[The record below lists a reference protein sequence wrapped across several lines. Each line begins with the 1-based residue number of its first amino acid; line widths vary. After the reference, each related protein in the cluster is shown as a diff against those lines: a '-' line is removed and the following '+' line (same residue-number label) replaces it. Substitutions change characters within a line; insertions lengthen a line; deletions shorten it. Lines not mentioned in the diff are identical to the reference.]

1 MKRLLTLCMMITLA
15 VSSAWGD
22 EEIVNS
28 EKTWTFNSLEGTTI
42 TSNQCVDGLYLRAY
56 SGSSAD
62 RTFSLSSIDSQ
73 ELSIGGKA
81 VTVTKVLTGGSDINV
96 PNSLALKTANET
108 GNGMKPFLAFNTGV
122 AGTCYLLIKKVNTQN
137 SNSYRNRIYWGNG
150 ETAIASKYSQDAN
163 NTTDINE
170 ISWTSDGAGTFVV
183 GSSAG
188 NSSIYAVRFVPS
200 VYAPTFSQN
209 GNTVTITAGTC
220 NINGAAVTTYYT
232 IDGSDPSSSET
243 RQSFTGASANVNLT
257 ANTTIKAVTITD
269 GDISGAVASE
279 SFTYTAPVTITF
291 NSAGGTDV
299 TAITQ
304 LPGTAVSAPTAP
316 TRDGYTFAGWYLN
329 EEAYAF
335 STMPTENITLVAHWT
350 AIDYTVQSTT
360 HTNGSVTFCK
370 EENGTYTETITDAHI
385 GETIYVKAVADDNYD
400 FSSLISSDVDNLTSA
415 ATTSFTMPAKNVDIT
430 ATFTAS
436 QVAESSVST
445 EQTWTFN
452 GEVGTQYKAVT
463 EIGNGL
469 YVRGSNGRNFTITAL
484 DQPGSVIFADGFSS
498 EIPNTLV
505 ANNASNGSAPTS
517 AGDTNGA
524 IGALGLNMG
533 VPGTLFAKVKAGG
546 TIESGSRLRIQSNTL
561 STLNQ
566 KIPADNST
574 LYELSCSFTE
584 ETYAFLIGATCNLN
598 VYAVRF
604 VPATTVKVPTG
615 LTGGT
620 VTSDK
625 TTANENEEVTLTVTP
640 ADGYHLK
647 EGTLKAYYIS
657 TNGTETEVTIT
668 NNKFTKPAFYVYVK
682 AEFEENT
689 APTVTTA
696 PSAVTPTYTG
706 EAQNLVTA
714 GEVTGGTIQFST
726 TSATEGFDT
735 AIPQGT
741 NAGSYNVWWKV
752 VGDETHTDVAAA
764 QIENVTIAKATPTI
778 STAPT
783 ASAIT
788 AGQTLASSTLSGG
801 VASVEGTFAWT
812 DNTITPSVSDSE
824 ITPYN
829 VTFIPNDAANYNT
842 ATTTVNL
849 TVTAA
854 NVVTS
859 LAAFVGTKTFTSD
872 ATGNW
877 TANSTNTVLY
887 TPITNPQFM
896 ALSRADQMAIN
907 STYGLRL
914 GKAQANMGGALVFYV
929 GATSDIAINI
939 KQVQPTDTSDNPL
952 MVDYMGTSFEA
963 LTTGN
968 YATAGT
974 NKASGTLTSSNT
986 TLQLTVS
993 GAQAGYYKVYSS
1005 TYRFGVT
1012 SLTIIP
1018 IHSVTAAT
1026 STGTDTY
1033 GTVAA
1038 ESTTVAEGATTTITA
1053 TPATGYQVSNW
1064 AVSGEGASISPSGDS
1079 NSNTTTLTM
1088 GTADATVTCTFE
1100 LINYGDATCTTP
1112 PQAASLTYTGSA
1124 QNLVT
1129 EPEGV
1134 TGGEVQYSTT
1144 SADAN
1149 DYSATIP
1156 QETNAGNYSVWW
1168 KIVGDAQH
1176 NTTEATKIDV
1186 TIAKATL
1193 TATADNKSKTV
1204 GEANPELTVTV
1215 TGFVNSETAG
1225 TAAGYMAPTA
1235 TTEATTESQAGEY
1248 TITVSGGSADNYDFQ
1263 YTNGTLT
1270 VSAAT
1275 PVSTVPVFIV
1285 AGQSNADGRILSTN
1299 YAIPY
1304 SYSKTQI
1311 SYCNGTTMKT
1321 EGSFAT
1327 FDATC
1332 DASGKRWG
1340 FDAVLYGCLESALDE
1355 YYIVKQ
1361 SKGSTAIN
1369 TTYNATGLCWNA
1381 STDYLAAN
1389 TSANAEGLSLAKA
1402 LVSNVKTSVQAL
1414 ADQGKTADL
1423 KCLIWH
1429 QGESDRNDAANY
1441 KTNLETLMTYIR
1453 AELATIDEKYASL
1466 PIICG
1471 TISKYSKQ
1479 YNATIEAAFK
1489 NNSLSNFYYIDMAK
1503 ASMYAEDHQD
1513 VHFDATSAT
1522 YLGKK
1527 LFNKLI
1533 ELNLISATAVEVA
1546 DLVEPTNV
1554 TRTYDFLSWTKD
1566 NLADASTYQRLVL
1579 DKTDTSHKD
1588 VKENNVYVIEDP
1600 EGSMDNLFL
1609 EGRFALSEYTEGA
1622 SAQNDAI
1629 NLRGNNGLRIN
1640 SGNTAVLSILNLN
1653 PGDAVTITGKK
1664 GGDDATTLRF
1674 LSTNAFKSG
1683 NAQTATVSEGDTWTI
1698 GTSESG
1704 SETYIIKT
1712 GNQLDL
1718 TFGNTGSH
1726 HLYMVKIQ
1734 PEAATIKSEYKVTA
1748 TVSGP
1753 DGSGSVV
1760 VMNGEEETA
1769 YDADT
1774 EYVEGTTVTL
1784 KAKANEGYQF
1794 ANWTDADNNVLTTD
1808 LDYVDAI
1815 SDDQITLRM
1824 TQAVNIKAVF
1834 EVETIVKSASVV
1846 YDYATATNINTDN
1859 SVKRTLT
1866 YNNGT
1871 EETSGGFRYEREG
1884 ETKQRVLSF
1893 SNTGGFTEGSG
1904 LTFGS
1909 NSRPFGIEGLK
1920 RGDVIRIIHNGT
1932 VNTSANAASTGTTIT
1947 DISDNAFSEGNIAS
1961 GQEIKVATA
1970 DATNDYIVL
1979 QASANITISQIAIN
1993 KGIKP
1998 RVNLT
2003 NIDGNVFTYSAQ
2015 FYEGEVLHYTGPG
2028 INGEQ
2033 TVEYTANNNGSV
2045 TITADITNGEGNLV
2059 CWTTYDD
2066 VASDEVTINVA
2077 PINDDANTG
2086 KDDDVYDFQTWVTEM
2101 GAKGTLTR
2109 GGSDIT
2115 VEGSNKVKQIQNI
2128 YASGKENN
2136 FMETHGRFAI
2146 NANADVGYDKNDET
2160 KRGLRTNGDGR
2171 TAYFSILNLK
2181 SGDNITIN
2189 NGVTVEGK
2197 SALRFVST
2205 NAHKKGSTTTP
2216 SGDVDNRTVW
2226 TSGDTW
2232 VMDAD
2237 GRLDLMLGDA
2247 DCMAYIYSIRIS
2259 NRENVA
2265 AATFA
2270 KDADDENKLII
2281 TAGTTDVETATTYY
2295 TLDGTEPTT
2304 SSTAITSSPLT
2315 LVLTQDTTLITLTV
2329 GSTGK
2334 TARGYYQFTYTD
2346 TTPTAA
2352 KTFDFFNMYKNDPTF
2367 DLQMEDATKRT
2378 AYFAKKDG
2386 ESMVDNSGNFYAIKA
2401 SPIDSIIAWREK
2413 HVELTANG
2421 LKPTNADRPFVIR
2434 DLKKNDVIR
2443 IEFDGDIYYAKHST
2457 RGNALKDMEPGDAI
2471 TTRTA
2476 YKVASVDDT
2485 YNYVVFYPTKATTI
2499 SQISINEELTPH
2511 VLPTVPSVAFSKV
2524 EEGKS
2529 VYTITYQDGETLHY
2543 QLGSDSQVDVTTAS
2557 PYSLK
2562 IDKSATL
2569 SAWTSTDDG
2578 ESGKLSYGVYAP
2590 TDSVYADGVYDFTKV
2605 AGTTPVEIVTA
2616 GQTVGGQTVY
2626 APNAITSATFDRR
2639 FAFSS
2644 ITGTDVRLIG
2654 GTGLRVAKGKNVY
2667 IALKNLEKDKV
2678 LAINYTTTSDDDGI
2692 LFKSVSILD
2701 GATVDAKV
2709 VSGKEYNINEAG
2721 NILLQVSNANASLDI
2736 SSIQLG
2742 SKMKTEQADVE
2753 YQVVNNEATV
2763 TGFTTAETA
2772 SEITVPASVD
2782 GAPVTAI
2789 AEGTFTEE
2797 NTANVTSIDLSET
2810 AVTFDGT
2817 TRETIDELKNINEA
2831 TLIYLPSTANV
2842 TGTNV
2847 VTKGGTTDEPT
2858 YTCDDYQIKDGQ
2870 ESSVPHAFTAAQA
2883 KITRTFTSGVKCTV
2897 CLPYQFTAS
2906 GGSFYQFTGISDGMV
2921 EMTEQTGTLDAN
2933 TPYIFVPSSDA
2944 TEGASASNVTVSIS
2958 DAPETVDAANHFT
2971 FKGTFEKTIWDEATA
2986 EGIYGFAANAQD
2998 GAEVGQFVRVGAG
3011 ASIDAYR
3018 AYLKYEGEGTLNGP
3032 NSAPRRAPVV
3042 LPVTLS
3048 IKWIPAQSGATTI
3061 RNIEVNDDGDA
3072 PAYNLSGQR
3081 VGKDYKGIVIVNG
3094 KKVRK

>member
-1 MKRLLTLCMMITLA
+1 MTNNTINDMMKRLLTLCMMITLA
-15 VSSAWGD
+15 VGVWATNQVSSKATWVFTNCSFPITSLTELASQEG
-22 EEIVNS
+22 ESTLYIRGHNNNS
-28 EKTWTFNSLEGTTI
+28 HNCTEGTGTTSDSYTLSNGTVI
-42 TSNQCVDGLYLRAY
+42 TLSNGETTSKYAKN
-56 SGSSAD
+56 SGVSISNNYNPDAD
-62 RTFSLSSIDSQ
+62 
-73 ELSIGGKA
+73 
-81 VTVTKVLTGGSDINV
+81 VTTGSDRC
-96 PNSLALKTANET
+96 
-108 GNGMKPFLAFNTGV
+108 FAFQTTV
-122 AGTCYLLIKKVNTQN
+122 AGTCYAIMAFQSKRSSNTLGIYFNGTKVSQYNSQNTNDDTSWHEVKYTATSGGNFFIMGDAAYIVKAILFVPTYALTSSISGESGTISMRYKN
-137 SNSYRNRIYWGNG
+137 SNG
-150 ETAIASKYSQDAN
+150 D
-163 NTTDINE
+163 E
-170 ISWTSDGAGTFVV
+170 ISS
-183 GSSAG
+183 
-188 NSSIYAVRFVPS
+188 
-200 VYAPTFSQN
+200 
-209 GNTVTITAGTC
+209 
-220 NINGAAVTTYYT
+220 
-232 IDGSDPSSSET
+232 
-243 RQSFTGASANVNLT
+243 
-257 ANTTIKAVTITD
+257 
-269 GDISGAVASE
+269 
-279 SFTYTAPVTITF
+279 
-291 NSAGGTDV
+291 
-299 TAITQ
+299 
-304 LPGTAVSAPTAP
+304 
-316 TRDGYTFAGWYLN
+316 
-329 EEAYAF
+329 
-335 STMPTENITLVAHWT
+335 STMV
-350 AIDYTVQSTT
+350 
-360 HTNGSVTFCK
+360 
-370 EENGTYTETITDAHI
+370 EEGA
-385 GETIYVKAVADDNYD
+385 TIYVSASPTDTENNYL
-400 FSSLISSDVDNLTSA
+400 SSLTYGSTAMYNNST
-415 ATTSFTMPAKNVDIT
+415 FTMPSSATEVT
-430 ATFTAS
+430 ATFTAKN
-436 QVAESSVST
+436 T
-445 EQTWTFN
+445 P
-452 GEVGTQYKAVT
+452 AVT
-463 EIGNGL
+463 KVED
-469 YVRGSNGRNFTITAL
+469 FTYDGQSHNLITA
-484 DQPGSVIFADGFSS
+484 
-498 EIPNTLV
+498 
-505 ANNASNGSAPTS
+505 TS
-517 AGDTNGA
+517 YDA
-524 IGALGLNMG
+524 
-533 VPGTLFAKVKAGG
+533 
-546 TIESGSRLRIQSNTL
+546 TL
-561 STLNQ
+561 SYAYKVGDGNFS
-566 KIPADNST
+566 DWS
-574 LYELSCSFTE
+574 
-584 ETYAFLIGATCNLN
+584 ETI
-598 VYAVRF
+598 
-604 VPATTVKVPTG
+604 
-615 LTGGT
+615 
-620 VTSDK
+620 
-625 TTANENEEVTLTVTP
+625 
-640 ADGYHLK
+640 
-647 EGTLKAYYIS
+647 
-657 TNGTETEVTIT
+657 
-668 NNKFTKPAFYVYVK
+668 
-682 AEFEENT
+682 
-689 APTVTTA
+689 
-696 PSAVTPTYTG
+696 PSA
-706 EAQNLVTA
+706 
-714 GEVTGGTIQFST
+714 
-726 TSATEGFDT
+726 
-735 AIPQGT
+735 T
-741 NAGSYNVWWKV
+741 NAGTYTVKWKATGGPQSKSVEETTLDAV
-752 VGDETHTDVAAA
+752 V
-764 QIENVTIAKATPTI
+764 ISKATPTI
-778 STAPT
+778 TTAPT

-788 AGQTLASSTLSGG
+788 EGLTLASSTLSGG
-801 VASVEGTFAWT
+801 EASVDGTFSWT
-812 DNTITPSVSDSE
+812 DNTITPLVSDSE

-829 VTFIPNDAANYNT
+829 VTFIPYDAANYNT

-1033 GTVAA
+1033 GIVAA

-1064 AVSGEGASISPSGDS
+1064 AVSGEGASISPTGDS

-1088 GTADATVTCTFE
+1088 GTADATVTCTFAP
-1100 LINYGDATCTTP
+1100 INYDITVNQP
-1112 PQAASLTYTGSA
+1112 AS
-1124 QNLVT
+1124 
-1129 EPEGV
+1129 
-1134 TGGEVQYSTT
+1134 GGTFTV
-1144 SADAN
+1144 
-1149 DYSATIP
+1149 
-1156 QETNAGNYSVWW
+1156 
-1168 KIVGDAQH
+1168 KVGDADAVSA
-1176 NTTEATKIDV
+1176 NTTANYNQTITLANTPSDGMILSSYSVTKTTSSESITVTNGQFTMPNEAV
-1186 TIAKATL
+1186 TI
-1193 TATADNKSKTV
+1193 TATFVDDTPAAD
-1204 GEANPELTVTV
+1204 P
-1215 TGFVNSETAG
+1215 
-1225 TAAGYMAPTA
+1225 
-1235 TTEATTESQAGEY
+1235 
-1248 TITVSGGSADNYDFQ
+1248 
-1263 YTNGTLT
+1263 
-1270 VSAAT
+1270 
-1275 PVSTVPVFIV
+1275 VPVIIV
-1285 AGQSNADGRILSTN
+1285 AGQSNTDGRAMNDSLPQYIRN
-1299 YAIPY
+1299 QENDQYPHVY
-1304 SYSKTQI
+1304 WSYG
-1311 SYCNGTTMKT
+1311 NGTNDKVT
-1321 EGSFAT
+1321 GT
-1327 FDATC
+1327 FDKFWPAC
-1332 DASGKRWG
+1332 DASPNTRWAY
-1340 FDAVLYGCLESALDE
+1340 DAVVYYHLQQTLNGSDLYVIKE
-1355 YYIVKQ
+1355 
-1361 SKGSTAIN
+1361 SKGGTAIN
-1369 TTYNATGLCWNA
+1369 TGCSSTGNMWWSADETWLSSA
-1381 STDYLAAN
+1381 
-1389 TSANAEGLSLAKA
+1389 TSADADGQSLLLALKDNIDQSLTTLANA
-1402 LVSNVKTSVQAL
+1402 N
-1414 ADQGKTADL
+1414 KTADIKFL
-1423 KCLIWH
+1423 MWH
-1429 QGESDRNDAANY
+1429 QGEADKGKGTEY
-1441 KTNLETLMTYIR
+1441 LTQLEQVITYIR
-1453 AELATIDEKYASL
+1453 NYLVTRTGNAAYTNL
-1466 PIICG
+1466 PIILGGIKSTTAQYSEAVETAKQTIANNDANIYYVSSEDFPVSAYRQDNLHFNFKGAEMFGKRVYDLIVEHQLLGNYTYAAKSTTIYPPVISFNSETGKVTIENDSDSDATGG
-1471 TISKYSKQ
+1471 TIYYTTDGSTPTSSSTAYSEPFSLALTSTVK
-1479 YNATIEAAFK
+1479 AISVKDDLTSFVSEK
-1489 NNSLSNFYYIDMAK
+1489 NIAVPS
-1503 ASMYAEDHQD
+1503 
-1513 VHFDATSAT
+1513 SA
-1522 YLGKK
+1522 
-1527 LFNKLI
+1527 
-1533 ELNLISATAVEVA
+1533 V
-1546 DLVEPTNV
+1546 
-1554 TRTYDFLSWTKD
+1554 TYDFAAGKTASETFTIGDTQLDTYYYGIAESTAQDTHYNFKPVTSNTTNMPVNGRISWKAGT
-1566 NLADASTYQRLVL
+1566 SSLV
-1579 DKTDTSHKD
+1579 
-1588 VKENNVYVIEDP
+1588 
-1600 EGSMDNLFL
+1600 EGGMKC
-1609 EGRFALSEYTEGA
+1609 
-1622 SAQNDAI
+1622 
-1629 NLRGNNGLRIN
+1629 
-1640 SGNTAVLSILNLN
+1640 GNTNRYFAIHDLCE
-1653 PGDAVTITGKK
+1653 GDKIRVVFTGGTIQYAKHSSKGNAITGLET
-1664 GGDDATTLRF
+1664 GNELTSNQEYIISSVDATNNYVVF
-1674 LSTNAFKSG
+1674 YPTNGTIISQIYI
-1683 NAQTATVSEGDTWTI
+1683 NVEQT
-1698 GTSESG
+1698 
-1704 SETYIIKT
+1704 K
-1712 GNQLDL
+1712 
-1718 TFGNTGSH
+1718 H
-1726 HLYMVKIQ
+1726 
-1734 PEAATIKSEYKVTA
+1734 KVTA

-1815 SDDQITLRM
+1815 SANLITLRM

-1859 SVKRTLT
+1859 NVKRTLT

-1871 EETSGGFRYEREG
+1871 KETSEGFRYEREG
-1884 ETKQRVLSF
+1884 ETEQRVLSF

-2015 FYEGEVLHYTGPG
+2015 FFEGEVLHYTGPG
-2028 INGEQ
+2028 IDGEQ

-2086 KDDDVYDFQTWVTEM
+2086 KDDDIYDFQTWVTEM

-2216 SGDVDNRTVW
+2216 SGDADNRTVW

-2270 KDADDENKLII
+2270 KDADDDNKLII

-2315 LVLTQDTTLITLTV
+2315 LALTQNTTLITLTV

-2352 KTFDFFNMYKNDPTF
+2352 KTFDFFNIYKNDPTF

-2401 SPIDSIIAWREK
+2401 SPIDSIIAWREA

-2626 APNAITSATFDRR
+2626 APNVITAATLDRR

-2654 GTGLRVAKGKNVY
+2654 GTGMRVAKGKNIY

-2678 LAINYTTTSDDDGI
+2678 LAINFTSTSGDDGI
-2692 LFKSVSILD
+2692 KFKSVSILD
-2701 GATVDAKV
+2701 GATVDANV
-2709 VSGKEYNINEAG
+2709 VSGKEYTINEAG

-2736 SSIQLG
+2736 TSIKLG

-2753 YQVVNNEATV
+2753 YQVVNNKATV

-2772 SEITVPASVD
+2772 SEITIPASVD

-2831 TLIYLPSTANV
+2831 TLIYLPSTAHV

-2847 VTKGGTTDEPT
+2847 VTKTGTGTDAT
-2858 YTCDDYQIKDGQ
+2858 YTCNDYQIKDGQ

-2906 GGSFYQFTGISDGMV
+2906 GGSFYKFTGISDGKV
-2921 EMTEQTGTLDAN
+2921 QMTEQTGILDAN

-2958 DAPETVDAANHFT
+2958 DAPETVDAANKFT
-2971 FKGTFEKTIWDEATA
+2971 FKGIFEKIVWDESTS
-2986 EGIYGFAANAQD
+2986 EGVYGFAALAQD
-2998 GAEVGQFVRVGAG
+2998 GADVGQFVRVGAG
-3011 ASIDAYR
+3011 ASIDANR
-3018 AYLKYEGEGTLNGP
+3018 AYLKYEGEGTLNGL
-3032 NSAPRRAPVV
+3032 NSAPRRAPIV
-3042 LPVTLS
+3042 LPNTLS
-3048 IKWIPAQSGATTI
+3048 IKWIHAQGGATTI
-3061 RNIEVNDDGDA
+3061 RNVEQDSNEDA
-3072 PAYNLSGQR
+3072 PAYNLNGQR
-3081 VGKDYKGIVIVNG
+3081 VGKDYKGIVVVNG